1 MAVTNKYR
9 ILTGVIIILIATNL
23 SMGISFLYHRQQDK
37 KMVQQQQEASVE
49 VPAQQRTRFFREQLN
64 LRPDQVEIF
73 RELNRNFNQTA
84 WQINH
89 RLERLRIEMV
99 NEMGR
104 EEPDKAR
111 LKEVSRDI
119 GELHTQLKDETIKY
133 YMAMKE
139 VCTEEQQARLNQLFI
154 SILQS
159 NEDVR
164 LPQRGR
170 RFRHNW

>member
-1 MAVTNKYR
+1 MAIANKYR

-23 SMGISFLYHRQQDK
+23 SMGISFLYHKQQDRK
-37 KMVQQQQEASVE
+37 IAEQQQEASVE

-99 NEMGR
+99 NEMGMK
-104 EEPDKAR
+104 EPDEAR
-111 LKEVSRDI
+111 LKEVSKGI
-119 GELHTQLKDETIKY
+119 GELHSQLKDETIKY
-133 YMAMKE
+133 YMSMKE
-139 VCTEEQQARLNQLFI
+139 VCSEEQQARLNDLFI

-159 NEDVR
+159 DEDVR

-170 RFRHNW
+170 GFRRR

>member
-1 MAVTNKYR
+1 MAIANKYR

-23 SMGISFLYHRQQDK
+23 SMGISFFYHKQQDRK
-37 KMVQQQQEASVE
+37 IAEQQQEASVE

-99 NEMGR
+99 NEMGMK
-104 EEPDKAR
+104 EPDEAR
-111 LKEVSRDI
+111 LKEVSKGI

-133 YMAMKE
+133 YMSMKE
-139 VCTEEQQARLNQLFI
+139 VCTEEQQARLNDLFI

-159 NEDVR
+159 DEDVR

-170 RFRHNW
+170 GFRHR

>member
-1 MAVTNKYR
+1 MAITNKYR

-37 KMVQQQQEASVE
+37 KIVEQQQEASVE

-89 RLERLRIEMV
+89 SLERLRIEMV

-104 EEPDKAR
+104 REPDEAR

-133 YMAMKE
+133 YLAMKE

>member
-73 RELNRNFNQTA
+73 RKLNRNFNQTA

>member
-1 MAVTNKYR
+1 MAIANKYR

-23 SMGISFLYHRQQDK
+23 SMGISFLYHKQQDRK
-37 KMVQQQQEASVE
+37 IAEQQQEASVE

-99 NEMGR
+99 NEMGMK
-104 EEPDKAR
+104 EPDEAR
-111 LKEVSRDI
+111 LKEVSKGI

-133 YMAMKE
+133 YMSMKE
-139 VCTEEQQARLNQLFI
+139 VCSEEQQARLNDLFI

-159 NEDVR
+159 DEDVR

-170 RFRHNW
+170 GFRRR